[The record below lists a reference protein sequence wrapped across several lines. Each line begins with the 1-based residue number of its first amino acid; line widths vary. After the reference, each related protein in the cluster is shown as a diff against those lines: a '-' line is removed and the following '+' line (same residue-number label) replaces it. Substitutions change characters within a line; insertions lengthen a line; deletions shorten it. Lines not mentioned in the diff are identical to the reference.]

1 MKLPRPESGSCRV
14 WHLGMAFT
22 LIELLVVIAII
33 ALLAALLLPA
43 LSKAREKAIRANC
56 ISNLRQQ
63 GVAVSVYSLDSS
75 DRLPQQFTGLQDGPI
90 LGYCMF
96 ARDQALTGVAQGTA
110 GQTIP
115 DSALGSTVWGAELG
129 LLYTSGLLKTRDGR
143 IYYCPGM
150 NRTMYDPDWAY
161 ENYVG
166 NAGWPAYSKSPSS
179 SPVIRGGYIYYPQSD
194 DDLYSTPNWGYKL
207 ATKTTQLVA
216 LHSILTDVL
225 HTREAMPHGAWG
237 KGPSEVA
244 LFGDFHVTVNANR
257 NVFDEAL
264 WPPFG
269 APYGL
274 GDDPTS
280 FQQVV
285 ARLRP

>member
-1 MKLPRPESGSCRV
+1 MKANLTEQTNGGSRR
-14 WHLGMAFT
+14 AFT

-43 LSKAREKAIRANC
+43 LSKAKEKAIRANC
-56 ISNLRQQ
+56 ISNVRQQ
-63 GVAVSVYSLDSS
+63 GVAVLIYSSDSN
-75 DRLPQQFTGLQDGPI
+75 DRLPSQFTGLQGGPI
-90 LGYCMF
+90 LGYFMF
-96 ARDQALTGVAQGTA
+96 AGDQALTGAAQGTA

-115 DSALGSTVWGAELG
+115 DSALGSSVWGAELG
-129 LLYTSGLLKTRDGR
+129 LLYTSGLIKNGKV
-143 IYYCPGM
+143 YYCPGM
-150 NRTMYDPDWAY
+150 NRTMYNPDWAY

-179 SPVIRGGYIYYPQSD
+179 TPVIRGGYIYYPQSD

-216 LHSILTDVL
+216 RHSIITDVL
-225 HTREAMPHGAWG
+225 HTREAMPHGTWG

-244 LFGDFHVTVNANR
+244 LFGDFHVTANANR

-269 APYGL
+269 APRGL
-274 GDDPTS
+274 ADDPTS
-280 FQQVV
+280 FQRVV